1 MVTAPEKI
9 TSSGH
14 RPAAPPAPLP
24 APTRGWRLPLTVLI
38 VGSFMSVLDTSIVN
52 IAISRIQN
60 EFGVTTDE
68 VQWVVNGYTL
78 TLAVVVPLSSWLS
91 DRFGLS
97 RLYIVSLLGFGAGSA
112 LCGLAGTFDM
122 LVAFRIVQALAGGI
136 LPVITLSILYKI
148 VPRDKIGTAMGLYG
162 LGVIVAPGIGPSL
175 GGYLVEYVS
184 WRLIFYINVPIAILG
199 AIAAVM
205 VLPRFPAGRAARF
218 DGFGFFTVATGLF
231 TLLLALS
238 EGQTWGWSS
247 YKVLILLAV
256 SVLSLALFVV
266 VELEVAEPLL
276 DVRIFRYWP
285 FTNSLLLI
293 SILSIGLFAVLYY
306 IPLFLQQALQLEPFT
321 AGLTLLPQ
329 AVVMAA
335 LMPISGRLY
344 DRIGPRWLAI
354 VGLLIVAVSTYQ
366 MHQITLDTS
375 REEIMFLLGF
385 RAVGLGVGIMPIFTS
400 GIASIPP
407 EMVGQGSAFNNVVR
421 QASSSLGVAAFTAM
435 LTLHQAQQLANR
447 SELMPAGTP
456 VPQVGPPGAP
466 SVAGMLA
473 LYQQTEVRVF
483 ADSIDWLFVIVA
495 ILTAGGA
502 VLAMF
507 LRSGRA
513 PAVKEPE
520 VAAPAG
526 SRLGTA
532 SGEQHV
538 GGEPGD

>member
-9 TSSGH
+9 ASSAR
-14 RPAAPPAPLP
+14 RPATPPAPPP
-24 APTRGWRLPLTVLI
+24 APARGWRLPLMVLI

-68 VQWVVNGYTL
+68 VQWVANGYTL

-205 VLPRFPAGRAARF
+205 VLPRFPAGRAGRF
-218 DGFGFFTVATGLF
+218 DIAGFLTVSTGLF

-238 EGQTWGWSS
+238 QGQSWGWTS
-247 YKVLILLAV
+247 YRVLILLTV
-256 SVLSLALFVV
+256 SVLSLALFAV

-293 SILSIGLFAVLYY
+293 SVLSIGLFAVLYY
-306 IPLFLQQALQLEPFT
+306 IPLFLQQALLLEPFT

-400 GIASIPP
+400 GIAGIPP
-407 EMVGQGSAFNNVVR
+407 DMVGQGSAFNNVVR

-447 SELMPAGTP
+447 SELLPAGTP
-456 VPQVGPPGAP
+456 TPQLGPPGTSP
-466 SVAGMLA
+466 VEGMLA
-473 LYQQTEVRVF
+473 LYQQTELRVF
-483 ADSIDWLFVIVA
+483 ADSIDWLFIIVA
-495 ILTAGGA
+495 ILTAGGV

-507 LRSGRA
+507 LRSGKA
-513 PAVKEPE
+513 
-520 VAAPAG
+520 
-526 SRLGTA
+526 
-532 SGEQHV
+532 
-538 GGEPGD
+538 